1 MNEAV
6 EIEVLEVELYERDT
20 TLRMP
25 FKFGV
30 VILTE
35 SPQCFARVRVRLPD
49 GSGHWGVSAEILAP
63 KWFDK
68 NLELSNEDNFEQLRR
83 ALRSAAGLYTGAGRH
98 TPFGLYSTTYDEQI
112 RRCGEHGDGALV
124 ACYGP
129 ALLDR
134 AVLDAVC
141 RGLGISFF
149 QAVQRNVPG
158 LTTDEFD
165 VAPFLAGLSP
175 AAAVHARHTVGMVDP
190 ISHNPE
196 PVGDG
201 LPETLAQVIE
211 TYGHR
216 YFKIKVG
223 GDMAAD
229 VARLQ
234 EIAAVLD
241 TISDEY
247 YLSLDGNEQYTDVA
261 GVAALLDAIEA
272 EPALK
277 RFNAST
283 LFVEQPIA
291 RSVAL
296 DVDVSALSARIPVII
311 DESDAT
317 LDAFPRARALG
328 YRGVSSKSC
337 KGLYKSMINAARCA
351 NWGEGYFMSG
361 EDLTTQAG
369 VCVQQDLAL
378 ASMIGLTHIERNGHH
393 YVNGFNG
400 ASVAEQEAFLA
411 AHPDMY
417 HRADGVVRLTI
428 EGGRIA
434 IGSLDRPGFAVG
446 AEPDFGAMKELANG

>member
-1 MNEAV
+1 VSDSA
-6 EIEVLEVELYERDT
+6 EIEVRKVELYERDT
-20 TLRMP
+20 VLRMP

-30 VILTE
+30 VTLTE
-35 SPQCFARVRVRLPD
+35 SPQCFARVLVRLAD
-49 GSGHWGVSAEILAP
+49 GSEHWGVSAEMLAP

-68 NLELSNEDNFEQLRR
+68 NLELSNEDNFNQLRR
-83 ALRSAAGLYTGAGRH
+83 ALRIAAGLYTGAGKN
-98 TPFGLYSTTYDEQI
+98 TPFALYRGAYDEQI
-112 RRCGEHGDGALV
+112 RRCGEHGDGPLV

-141 RGLGISFF
+141 RGLDISFF
-149 QAVQRNVPG
+149 QAVNNNVPG
-158 LTTDEFD
+158 LETEEFD
-165 VAPFLAGLSP
+165 FSPFLAGLRR
-175 AAAVHARHTVGMVDP
+175 ADWVHARHTVGMVDP
-190 ISHNPE
+190 ITHNPE

-201 LPETLAQVIE
+201 LPETLADVIAV
-211 TYGHR
+211 YGHR
-216 YFKIKVG
+216 FFKIKVG
-223 GDMAAD
+223 GDLDAD
-229 VARLQ
+229 LERLK

-241 TISDEY
+241 TIEDDY
-247 YLSLDGNEQYTDVA
+247 FLSLDGNEQYTDVA

-272 EPALK
+272 EPSLA
-277 RFNAST
+277 RFKAST
-283 LFVEQPIA
+283 IFVEQPIA

-317 LDAFPRARALG
+317 LDAFPRGRELG

-337 KGLYKSMINAARCA
+337 KGLYKSMLNAARCA
-351 NWGEGYFMSG
+351 DWGDGYFMSG

-393 YVNGFNG
+393 YVNGFSG
-400 ASVAEQEAFLA
+400 ASEVEQEAFLA

-417 HRADGVVRLTI
+417 HRADDIVRLTI
-428 EGGRIA
+428 SDGRIA

-446 AEPDFGAMKELANG
+446 AMPDFAAMKVLQDG